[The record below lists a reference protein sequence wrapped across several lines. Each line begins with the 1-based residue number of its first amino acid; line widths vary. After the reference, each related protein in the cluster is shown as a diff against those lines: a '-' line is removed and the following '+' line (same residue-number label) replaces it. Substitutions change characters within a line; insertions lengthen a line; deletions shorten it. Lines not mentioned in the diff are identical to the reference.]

1 MRKKKFSRDLFIV
14 SILTLITVITWIAL
28 DIYRVFNKNEI
39 PKVLREQIEPLD
51 PNLDIKIF
59 NNLSEL
65 SLIHI

>member
-59 NNLSEL
+59 NNLSERL
-65 SLIHI
+65 SVK